1 MQSCDLYNQLNMLFS
16 TLQLPILQL
25 PIVDIKCSR
34 NPKEAHICTQT
45 YRTISTPCQ
54 RDAYTD
60 SYPVVSVPSKD
71 IEVGA
76 ICGGGGG
83 DAWWECARHVSP
95 RYLIIPI
102 MHLEIEEAT
111 GYESDAYMQSF
122 KCICGYYNC
131 TRLLSRKTKRWNYW

>member
-76 ICGGGGG
+76 ICGGGGRCMMGMCTPCLPAISDHSHNAPRNRGG
-83 DAWWECARHVSP
+83 DWVRVRCLHAVV
-95 RYLIIPI
+95 
-102 MHLEIEEAT
+102 
-111 GYESDAYMQSF
+111 
-122 KCICGYYNC
+122 
-131 TRLLSRKTKRWNYW
+131 

>member
-76 ICGGGGG
+76 ICGGGESVGEFAGWWGQFAGG
-83 DAWWECARHVSP
+83 AR
-95 RYLIIPI
+95 
-102 MHLEIEEAT
+102 
-111 GYESDAYMQSF
+111 
-122 KCICGYYNC
+122 
-131 TRLLSRKTKRWNYW
+131 